1 VERQSGSS
9 QRDSQ
14 DPPRRG
20 ALAGSAREISPY
32 QICHRRFQ
40 QWVRT
45 GVLRQVLEA
54 LAEDLLIR
62 GDLDLSECFVDGAF
76 VAAKKGGLDV
86 GKVKRGKGCKIM
98 EVASLLNFLSLVVQ
112 IPLCFIDQEVISL
125 VGEAP
130 FTGESRGIPVG

>member
-9 QRDSQ
+9 QRVSQ

-62 GDLDLSECFVDGAF
+62 GDLDLSECFIDGAF
-76 VAAKKGGLDV
+76 VAAKKGVSMSARLSEA
-86 GKVKRGKGCKIM
+86 RGARSWKWH
-98 EVASLLNFLSLVVQ
+98 
-112 IPLCFIDQEVISL
+112 
-125 VGEAP
+125 P
-130 FTGESRGIPVG
+130 F